1 MTSIGSIKRAMAT
14 MLGAGV
20 LALIAASLAGLTTVV
35 ISFGTGANPSDAF
48 TPAAEPLAV
57 RSETVEWNPDEPGL
71 LRSMER
77 ATRTDVANT
86 WVGALSGEADTT
98 WYSGGALERRLDA
111 GDLESAADVAW
122 SRHAIT
128 TYFYSLDGQVLGLE
142 IDSDGTVDTGDGHTL
157 SLTERYEVVMVLRDG
172 NWRVERLT
180 RL

>member
-1 MTSIGSIKRAMAT
+1 MTSLSSMKRATAT
-14 MLGAGV
+14 MLGV
-20 LALIAASLAGLTTVV
+20 SVVALIGASLAGLTTVV
-35 ISFGTGANPSDAF
+35 ISFSTGANPSDAF

-77 ATRTDVANT
+77 TTRTDVANT
-86 WVGALSGEADTT
+86 WVGALSAEADTT
-98 WYSGGALERRLDA
+98 WFSGGALERRLDA
-111 GDLESAADVAW
+111 AGLEPPAGVRW
-122 SRHAIT
+122 TRHGIT

-142 IDSDGTVDTGDGHTL
+142 IHSDGTLDTGEGEAI
-157 SLTERYEVVMVLRDG
+157 SLAERYEVVMVLRDG